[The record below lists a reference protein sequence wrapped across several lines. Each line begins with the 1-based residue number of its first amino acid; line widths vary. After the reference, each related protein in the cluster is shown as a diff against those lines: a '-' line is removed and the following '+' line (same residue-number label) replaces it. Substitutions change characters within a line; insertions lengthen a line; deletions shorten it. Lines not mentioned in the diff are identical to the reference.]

1 MKIALVHYYDFLT
14 AYQNLLREEG
24 EWYGVDVT
32 TTAGNVTFNQWGPV
46 RGQVAT
52 VGKRFASCD
61 VIQLLSYRN
70 ATHLDWCDTNAD
82 QGEPDLLENLTVSF
96 AVKQTPKSVWVASP
110 DVKDGIAIP
119 LEYEY
124 AGGKITTTLPALK
137 YWDMI
142 VVEY

>member
-1 MKIALVHYYDFLT
+1 M
-14 AYQNLLREEG
+14 
-24 EWYGVDVT
+24 
-32 TTAGNVTFNQWGPV
+32 
-46 RGQVAT
+46 
-52 VGKRFASCD
+52 
-61 VIQLLSYRN
+61 
-70 ATHLDWCDTNAD
+70 
-82 QGEPDLLENLTVSF
+82 LENLTVSF